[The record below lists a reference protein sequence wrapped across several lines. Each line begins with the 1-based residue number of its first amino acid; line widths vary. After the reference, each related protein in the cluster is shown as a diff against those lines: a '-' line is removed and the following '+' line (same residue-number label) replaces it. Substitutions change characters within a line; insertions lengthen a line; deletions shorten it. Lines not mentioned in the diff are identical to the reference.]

1 LTNGER
7 SLYNR
12 YQQRRKDNGVANTQ
26 TVVNTKPACDFG
38 CGKTAEYDGM
48 TKMGPWAYMCQ
59 SCFDVNGLGELG
71 LGKGQRLV
79 VKEA

>member
-1 LTNGER
+1 MT
-7 SLYNR
+7 
-12 YQQRRKDNGVANTQ
+12 NTQ
-26 TVVNTKPACDFG
+26 VLVNTKPACDFG
-38 CGKTAEYDGM
+38 CVKTADYDGM